1 MEVITSNILHL
12 GVIASEDEFQ
22 RGVRRGEKERGNSN
36 LHRIYKS
43 PESNLG
49 IFVHILFYSLKTI
62 THEMHAHT
70 HKQPHT
76 NNSHYSIAQMYLCL

>member
-12 GVIASEDEFQ
+12 EVIASEDEFQ
-22 RGVRRGEKERGNSN
+22 SGVQRGEKERGNSN

-49 IFVHILFYSLKTI
+49 IFVHILFCFLETI
-62 THEMHAHT
+62 THEMHAHMR
-70 HKQPHT
+70 KQPT
-76 NNSHYSIAQMYLCL
+76 EFMPVQ